1 MIRAIPTRTSGL
13 AVAPRFSVNHTE
25 QAALLGETTA
35 PHKALVGTP
44 NMLRRWGLKNET
56 LW

>member
-13 AVAPRFSVNHTE
+13 AVAPRFLVNHTE
-25 QAALLGETTA
+25 QATPLGETTA

-56 LW
+56 SW